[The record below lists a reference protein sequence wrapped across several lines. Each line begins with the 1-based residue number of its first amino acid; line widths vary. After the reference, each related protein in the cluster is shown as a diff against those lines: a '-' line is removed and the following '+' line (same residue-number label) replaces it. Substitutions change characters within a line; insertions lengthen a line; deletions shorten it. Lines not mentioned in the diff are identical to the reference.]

1 MDNDLLGERTML
13 KAARTVCAVGAM
25 ALTLTIA
32 ACGDDADDPTADTAG
47 SGAPATTA
55 SGTPPGDG
63 SALKIAAED
72 KAGLK
77 FDKSELTASAGEVT
91 ITMDNPDGNGMPHD
105 VAIEGD
111 GVDATGEVVQPG
123 GTSEVSADLKAG
135 TYTFYCSVGQHRQ
148 AGMEGTLT
156 VQ

>member
-1 MDNDLLGERTML
+1 ML

-32 ACGDDADDPTADTAG
+32 ACGDDNGDSTADTGA

-55 SGTPPGDG
+55 SSTPPAGS
-63 SALKIAAED
+63 SALKIVAED

-77 FDKSELTASAGEVT
+77 FDTSELTASAGEVT

-105 VAIEGD
+105 VAIEG
-111 GVDATGEVVQPG
+111 GAVDEVGEVVQPG
-123 GTSEVSADLKAG
+123 GTSEVSADLKPG

>member
-1 MDNDLLGERTML
+1 ML

-32 ACGDDADDPTADTAG
+32 ACGDDNDDSTADTGG

-55 SGTPPGDG
+55 SATPPADG
-63 SALKIAAED
+63 SPLKIVAED
-72 KAGLK
+72 RAGLK
-77 FDKSELTASAGEVT
+77 FDTSELTASAGDVT
-91 ITMDNPDGNGMPHD
+91 ITMDNPEGNGMPHD

-111 GVDATGEVVQPG
+111 GVDAAGEVVQPG
-123 GTSEVSADLKAG
+123 GTSEVSADLKPG

>member
-1 MDNDLLGERTML
+1 ML

-47 SGAPATTA
+47 SGAPATTP

-63 SALKIAAED
+63 SALKISAED

-111 GVDATGEVVQPG
+111 GVDASGEVVQPG
-123 GTSEVSADLKAG
+123 GTSEVSADLKPG

>member
-1 MDNDLLGERTML
+1 M
-13 KAARTVCAVGAM
+13 CAVGAM

-32 ACGDDADDPTADTAG
+32 ACGDDNDDSTADTGG
-47 SGAPATTA
+47 SGSPATTA
-55 SGTPPGDG
+55 SATSPADS
-63 SALKIAAED
+63 SALKLVAED

-77 FDKSELTASAGEVT
+77 FDKSELTAAAGEVT
-91 ITMDNPDGNGMPHD
+91 ITMDNPGGNGMPHD

-111 GVDATGEVVQPG
+111 GVQEAGEVVQPG
-123 GTSEVSADLKAG
+123 GTSEVSADLQPG
-135 TYTFYCSVGQHRQ
+135 TYTFYCSVGQHRR

>member
-1 MDNDLLGERTML
+1 
-13 KAARTVCAVGAM
+13 VCAVGAM

>member
-1 MDNDLLGERTML
+1 ML

-32 ACGDDADDPTADTAG
+32 ACGDDNDDSTADTGG

-55 SGTPPGDG
+55 SATPPADS
-63 SALKIAAED
+63 SALKIVAED

-77 FDKSELTASAGEVT
+77 FDKSELSASAGDVT

-123 GTSEVSADLKAG
+123 GVSEVSADLKPG

>member
-1 MDNDLLGERTML
+1 ML

-32 ACGDDADDPTADTAG
+32 ACGDDADDPAADTGG
-47 SGAPATTA
+47 SGAPASTA
-55 SGTPPGDG
+55 TGTPGDG

-77 FDKSELTASAGEVT
+77 FDKSELTASAGQVT

-105 VAIEGD
+105 VAIEGE
-111 GVDATGEVVQPG
+111 GVKQAGEIVQPG
-123 GTSEVSADLKAG
+123 GTSEVSADLKPG

-156 VQ
+156 VR

>member
-1 MDNDLLGERTML
+1 ML

-32 ACGDDADDPTADTAG
+32 ACGDDNDDATADTGG

-55 SGTPPGDG
+55 SATPPADS
-63 SALKIAAED
+63 SALKLVAED

-77 FDKSELTASAGEVT
+77 FDKSELTAAAGEVT

-105 VAIEGD
+105 VAIEGE
-111 GVDATGEVVQPG
+111 GVQEAGEVVQPG
-123 GTSEVSADLKAG
+123 GTSEVSADLKPG
-135 TYTFYCSVGQHRQ
+135 TYTFYCSVGQHRR